1 MELRIKRSCSS
12 VVMPPPL
19 SAFLS
24 SFAGLASPA
33 FAALGVAAAG
43 FAPAGGRAP
52 AGLLETR
59 AAAAPVFGAV
69 AGLGGMVLRS
79 RANTHALRDE
89 AKNS

>member
-1 MELRIKRSCSS
+1 
-12 VVMPPPL
+12 
-19 SAFLS
+19 
-24 SFAGLASPA
+24 
-33 FAALGVAAAG
+33 
-43 FAPAGGRAP
+43 
-52 AGLLETR
+52 LETR